1 MGWFKSLVSAV
12 VGIVVAVVAV
22 YTFGVSLIVAAA
34 IGVVAA
40 AMTYSALSYE
50 VSVGDSQ
57 RNDGVTINKAS
68 TNSNIPIVYGERTVG
83 GSRAY
88 VTTAGDKNKFLYV
101 ALAVCEGEINSFKK
115 IYIDDE
121 LAWEGTTSHGSSYDS
136 GFKGKFVG
144 HIKFQ
149 AFHGTENQSASSLL
163 KETSGWSNSHQ
174 GKSIAYI
181 AFRFKWY
188 KIEENDDRDKTPW
201 NGGIPNVK
209 VVVQGKKIANAT
221 TFADTATRS
230 TAYASESTS
239 YNTNNVNVL
248 LDYLR
253 NPLYGKGLSNDSV
266 HFKSFKDEATRF
278 NKLDDGS
285 TAPSSLQQTC
295 DAVIFTDK
303 TVLSNVKV
311 ILQNMRSALPFVQ
324 GRYKCSLEDN
334 RSTTSRYGSTSTSV
348 MTIDEDKI
356 IGKVELQ
363 AENVKNKHNS
373 IVISYRGGEFN
384 QAVDLQVPT
393 AGSAD
398 ESTYL
403 SEDNNRLNQEKITL
417 DHVTSESVAQ
427 RYAEV
432 QLARSRNRSKTV
444 TFVGDA
450 SLNELEINDVFTLQY
465 DSLSI
470 NGTFRVR
477 QINFNDNYT
486 FGIVADEHNDNTY
499 SGNPDTYIA
508 RSVSVGRVGEGTPT
522 TFTKVSTG
530 VDIGNFSAVVA
541 DVGGTEEDALSAIA
555 SGTYTYNTAYDVIY
569 PSVGYAPVPNLTEI
583 LIQPSSTGTSG
594 ERDLIFT
601 FDSITHPNVSSMSLH
616 IFDDSTSKWRDISLS
631 VSPESGS
638 FGVIRTTA
646 SVGKTYGLK
655 SHTSSTSSALSN
667 TLEVSTSDLYNNAT
681 VTQEF

>member
-1 MGWFKSLVSAV
+1 MNASWVRMPV
-12 VGIVVAVVAV
+12 
-22 YTFGVSLIVAAA
+22 
-34 IGVVAA
+34 
-40 AMTYSALSYE
+40 ALS
-50 VSVGDSQ
+50 
-57 RNDGVTINKAS
+57 I
-68 TNSNIPIVYGERTVG
+68 
-83 GSRAY
+83 
-88 VTTAGDKNKFLYV
+88 
-101 ALAVCEGEINSFKK
+101 CEGEINSFKK

-121 LAWEGTTSHGSSYDS
+121 LAWEGTTSHGSSYNS
-136 GFKGKFVG
+136 GFKGKFVD

-149 AFHGTENQSASSLL
+149 AFHGTENQSASTLL

-174 GKSIAYI
+174 GKGVAYI
-181 AFRFKWY
+181 AFRFKRF
-188 KIEENDDRDKTPW
+188 KVEKNEDRDKTPW

-221 TFADTATRS
+221 SFADTTTRS

-239 YNTNNVNVL
+239 YNTNNINVL

-253 NPLYGKGLSNDSV
+253 NPLYGKGLSNDSI

-285 TAPSSLQQTC
+285 TAPSSLTQTC
-295 DAVIFTDK
+295 DAVLFTDK

-356 IGKVELQ
+356 IGKVEVQ
-363 AENVKNKHNS
+363 AENVKGKYNS
-373 IVISYRGGEFN
+373 VVITYRGGEFN
-384 QAVDLQVPT
+384 QAEDLQVPT

-398 ESTYL
+398 EATYL
-403 SEDNNRLNQEKITL
+403 SEDNDRLNQQKIAL
-417 DHVTSESVAQ
+417 DHVTSESVA
-427 RYAEV
+427 RKYAEV
-432 QLARSRNRSKTV
+432 QLARSRYRSKTL

-450 SLNELEINDVFTLQY
+450 SLNELEINDVFTMQY
-465 DSLSI
+465 DSLGI

-477 QINFNDNYT
+477 QINFNNNYT
-486 FGIVADEHNDNTY
+486 FGIIADEHNDNTY
-499 SGNPDTYIA
+499 SGNPNTYSA

-522 TFTKVSTG
+522 TFTKTSTST
-530 VDIGNFSAVVA
+530 DIGNFSAVVA

-555 SGTYTYNTAYDVIY
+555 SGSYTYNTAYDIIY

-583 LIQPSSTGTSG
+583 LIQPSATGISG
-594 ERDLIFT
+594 ERDLIFS
-601 FDSITHPNVSSMSLH
+601 FDAITHPNVTAISLH
-616 IFDDSTSKWRDISLS
+616 IYNESTKVWSEISS
-631 VSPESGS
+631 VSSPESGS
-638 FGVIRTTA
+638 FGIIRTNA
-646 SVGKTYGLK
+646 STGKTYGLK
-655 SHTSSTSSALSN
+655 SHTASTKSALSD
-667 TLEVSTSDLYNNAT
+667 TLEVSSSDLFNNAT